1 MLFLSVGVLLVF
13 VVGIVK
19 VFSNG
24 SSEVKMLMGV
34 EYLIDLVG

>member
-1 MLFLSVGVLLVF
+1 MGALSVF
-13 VVGIVK
+13 AVGIVK

-24 SSEVKMLMGV
+24 SSEVKTLTGV